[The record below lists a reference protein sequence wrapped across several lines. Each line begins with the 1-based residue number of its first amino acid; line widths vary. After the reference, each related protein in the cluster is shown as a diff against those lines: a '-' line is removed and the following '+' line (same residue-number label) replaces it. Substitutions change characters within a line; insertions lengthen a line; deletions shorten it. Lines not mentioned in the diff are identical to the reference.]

1 MLGDRDWD
9 PQVQMHVAFKE
20 TSPIGRCYSFTGK
33 RTLLTLA

>member
-20 TSPIGRCYSFTGK
+20 TSPIEDAIV
-33 RTLLTLA
+33 LLARGHC